1 MTAKELVGFEPS
13 EVQLECVFSGTGLQ
27 LTADYLVPIT
37 ARIPNDE
44 LWCALDGQRDE
55 FLSRG
60 GLSLQRIGDC
70 QAPGIVAA
78 AVYAGHKA
86 ARELGQ
92 DDAGF
97 KRDRVVV

>member
-1 MTAKELVGFEPS
+1 
-13 EVQLECVFSGTGLQ
+13 LQ
-27 LTADYLVPIT
+27 LVADYLVPIT
-37 ARIPNDE
+37 ARIPDDG
-44 LWCALDGQRDE
+44 LWCALDARRDE

-70 QAPGIVAA
+70 QAPGIIAA

-92 DDAGF
+92 DEVDF